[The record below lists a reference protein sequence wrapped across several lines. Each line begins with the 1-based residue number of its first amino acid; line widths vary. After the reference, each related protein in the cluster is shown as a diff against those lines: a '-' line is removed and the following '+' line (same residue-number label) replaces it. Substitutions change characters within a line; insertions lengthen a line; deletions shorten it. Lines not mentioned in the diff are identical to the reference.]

1 MVPAMALLIGASLLM
16 GGVIAWR
23 LGYIVKIEVTRQ
35 PRVAARTSSST
46 ATTPRKER
54 VVHAMSARLAVNVAD
69 AAAVD
74 QVPPAPAPAT
84 APSRALAAAPAKAA
98 ASECPPAGSYVADA
112 SAADIVAA
120 GAMPERLTYFK
131 RVNAAAPDRD
141 CRVPPLAANARR

>member
-74 QVPPAPAPAT
+74 QVPPAPAT